1 MKRSKWKSLKL
12 TNKLDRNRIIMPDMI
27 KSRIKVS
34 NGKDIRI
41 IKITVDH
48 VNHRL
53 GEFSHTKVTPRY
65 KKKK

>member
-1 MKRSKWKSLKL
+1 
-12 TNKLDRNRIIMPDMI
+12 MI